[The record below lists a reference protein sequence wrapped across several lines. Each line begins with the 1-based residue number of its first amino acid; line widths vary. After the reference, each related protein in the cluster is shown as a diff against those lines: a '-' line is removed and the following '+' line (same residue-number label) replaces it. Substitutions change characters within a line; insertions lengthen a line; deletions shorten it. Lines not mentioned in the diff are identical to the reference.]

1 MGIDY
6 ASFKGFRICH
16 DGTLL
21 EGGPLTANAL
31 SEISNL
37 ETFKKR
43 YDAQPRCAII
53 VGAGR
58 GHGNR
63 LKGEHALALQAHG
76 ARAAPPRA
84 GISGPLEPKPPL
96 DLLPLQNGDSL
107 FELHYSNSPHMG

>member
-6 ASFKGFRICH
+6 TSFKESRICH

-63 LKGEHALALQAHG
+63 LKGSMLWRCKRTDLERLLLEQAYPD
-76 ARAAPPRA
+76 RWSQSRP
-84 GISGPLEPKPPL
+84 
-96 DLLPLQNGDSL
+96 
-107 FELHYSNSPHMG
+107 